1 MQNYGKIAHP
11 LTALCKHTG
20 VLKWNEETNRAFQQ
34 LKVAMTVAPV
44 LALSYV
50 SKEFVIKTD
59 ASNSG
64 IGAVLIQEGHPIAFI
79 SKALAAKHQAL
90 SAYDKE
96 MFVILFVVKKW
107 HYYLVGRHFTIRTY
121 HQPLRYL
128 MQQKVSTLSQHMWL
142 A

>member
-64 IGAVLIQEGHPIAFI
+64 IGVVLMQEGHSIAFI

-96 MFVILFVVKKW
+96 MFAILFVVKK
-107 HYYLVGRHFTIRTY
+107 
-121 HQPLRYL
+121 
-128 MQQKVSTLSQHMWL
+128 
-142 A
+142 